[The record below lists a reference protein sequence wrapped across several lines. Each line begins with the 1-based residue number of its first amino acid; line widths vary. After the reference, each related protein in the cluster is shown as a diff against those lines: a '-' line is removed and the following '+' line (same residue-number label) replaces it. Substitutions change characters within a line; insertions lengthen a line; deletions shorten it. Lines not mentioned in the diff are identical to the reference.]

1 MLEFSEIIG
10 TKPQKINEQW
20 VKAERHVLDYPSL
33 LDQKGIG
40 DLMTKY
46 KQINDQTAGER
57 CFMVNFYFHTHNTI
71 DQTTACIIKLLS

>member
-20 VKAERHVLDYPSL
+20 VKAERHVLDYASL

-46 KQINDQTAGER
+46 MQINDPTA
-57 CFMVNFYFHTHNTI
+57 
-71 DQTTACIIKLLS
+71 DQTTACIIKLLTQLLNQRGSLKLAF

>member
-20 VKAERHVLDYPSL
+20 VKAERHVLDYASL

-46 KQINDQTAGER
+46 MQINDPTAGER
-57 CFMVNFYFHTHNTI
+57 CFMVIFTFTFILITHQTKPQPALSNF
-71 DQTTACIIKLLS
+71 